1 MNYINKMMSNKILQ
15 DSVIAF
21 ATKIFGATLGFILS
35 AIIARS
41 LGAEKT
47 GEYYVVF
54 SVFMYI
60 CALGS
65 LGFNFFTLRIIE
77 SNNSNFDKVN
87 SLFSTVTFYCLLAC
101 IILSMLLFNC
111 SDYIAGVVF
120 NNYNLSELFRGIS
133 FGIPF
138 YVLLILHSHAIQ
150 GVGKT
155 HKAMIISG
163 PLIHLIFLFYWF
175 GIGDKNLNSV
185 VSANVF
191 SYAICFFIGVLFWF
205 SRKESQFNSPNYPVK
220 EILASSIPL
229 LITQIFAQINSLS
242 GEILTGALSE
252 PSQVAFFS
260 IANKIATITAF
271 VLIAVNRA
279 VSAKYASLYSDGNI
293 IELQSVVTTSSRI
306 MLIGGGGLIF
316 LIFVFS
322 NSLLNVFGEEFLQ
335 AKGVLFV
342 LLFAQLINILT
353 GSVSYLLSMTGHE
366 KIQTKIVMMSS
377 LTMVV
382 LSLLLIPKLGAIG
395 ASFSLLFSMTMNNVL
410 GWYYVREIVGI
421 NTLKIF

>member
-1 MNYINKMMSNKILQ
+1 
-15 DSVIAF
+15 
-21 ATKIFGATLGFILS
+21 
-35 AIIARS
+35 
-41 LGAEKT
+41 
-47 GEYYVVF
+47 
-54 SVFMYI
+54 
-60 CALGS
+60 
-65 LGFNFFTLRIIE
+65 
-77 SNNSNFDKVN
+77 
-87 SLFSTVTFYCLLAC
+87 
-101 IILSMLLFNC
+101 
-111 SDYIAGVVF
+111 
-120 NNYNLSELFRGIS
+120 
-133 FGIPF
+133 
-138 YVLLILHSHAIQ
+138 
-150 GVGKT
+150 
-155 HKAMIISG
+155 MIISG

-191 SYAICFFIGVLFWF
+191 SYAICFIFGVLFWF
-205 SRKESQFNSPNYPVK
+205 SRKESQFNSPNYPIK

-306 MLIGGGGLIF
+306 MLIGGGGLIL

-395 ASFSLLFSMTMNNVL
+395 ASFSLLFSMTMNNFL